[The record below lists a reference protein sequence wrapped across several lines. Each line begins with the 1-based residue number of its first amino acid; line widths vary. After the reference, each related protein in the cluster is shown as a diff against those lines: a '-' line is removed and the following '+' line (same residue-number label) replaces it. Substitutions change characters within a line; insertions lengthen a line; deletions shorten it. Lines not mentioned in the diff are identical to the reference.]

1 MKSKL
6 QSSCLKL
13 AGAMLAFSFCAVS
26 AFGAPA
32 RPQLKVTG
40 YVIDAELDPAGN
52 KLSVTAQV
60 TFTALEDL
68 TAPTFELNNGL
79 TVTSVTDASHQTLTS
94 ERLTPQNAVRFS
106 LPTRIA
112 K

>member
-13 AGAMLAFSFCAVS
+13 AGAMLAFSFGAVS

-40 YVIDAELDPAGN
+40 YVIDAELDPANN
-52 KLSVTAQV
+52 KLPAPAKD

-68 TAPTFELNNGL
+68 TAPMFELNNGL
-79 TVTSVTDASHQTLTS
+79 ALSSVTDAANQPLTS
-94 ERLTPQNAVRFS
+94 ERLTPQNAVRFTLS
-106 LPTRIA
+106 KP
-112 K
+112 